1 MGTLVI
7 NHTRFSGKIM
17 GLAER
22 RAVKAFSEGKYLHLK
37 QEIDTAAGFDVPM
50 EVNWDSLATDDYAH
64 LYEEAFD
71 KVYFRPLLDAIKGV
85 GIDDLGKEALRS
97 GLKKIVIEDSGS
109 SHPTFESGVLTLKY
123 YAVSNLDD
131 WMDRK
136 KNIQAVLE
144 KGL

>member
-1 MGTLVI
+1 
-7 NHTRFSGKIM
+7 M

-22 RAVKAFSEGKYLHLK
+22 RAVKAFSEGKFLQLK
-37 QEIDTAAGFDVPM
+37 KDIDTAAGFDVSID
-50 EVNWDSLATDDYAH
+50 VNWDSLAVDDCTH
-64 LYEEAFD
+64 LYEEAFT

-85 GIDDLGKEALRS
+85 CVDDLGQAALKL
-97 GLKKIVIEDSGS
+97 GLKQVVIEDSGS
-109 SHPTFESGVLTLKY
+109 SWPTFQSGVLTLPF

-136 KNIQAVLE
+136 KSIQTVLE